1 MRHEYSGECRIG
13 NALIPHILAP
23 LLCQLFAACHCV
35 NRVEQLH
42 RLDHSAHPRYLPVH
56 SRDQHR
62 RYQSIYPNRTEDTCT
77 GGGTAIA
84 HMGTPKRAK
93 TRSGV
98 TWINRI
104 DRVQST

>member
-42 RLDHSAHPRYLPVH
+42 RLDHCAHPR
-56 SRDQHR
+56 
-62 RYQSIYPNRTEDTCT
+62 
-77 GGGTAIA
+77 
-84 HMGTPKRAK
+84 
-93 TRSGV
+93 
-98 TWINRI
+98 
-104 DRVQST
+104 